1 MTYCSSSL
9 RFLHCALSPKVH
21 IKGMRE
27 LELSDKYKVWEQ
39 NYPVPAFPLKNGS
52 EHFQRRVSL
61 SRTEIAGWG
70 RAGEMVSEK
79 YRSSKADPP
88 SFHVLEEMFLIS
100 IEGRKSTHL
109 KGSYMDQKTV
119 AQTPRPRT
127 KWDCQYLTGCPSES
141 EVAQSCLILC
151 DPMHYSLPG
160 SSIQGIFQARVLEW
174 VAISLSRGS
183 FRPRGWIQVS
193 HIAGRCFT
201 TWATRDAQGGEH
213 SWMGLDDTC
222 PRGVQQS
229 PHFRSHDPP

>member
-1 MTYCSSSL
+1 
-9 RFLHCALSPKVH
+9 
-21 IKGMRE
+21 
-27 LELSDKYKVWEQ
+27 
-39 NYPVPAFPLKNGS
+39 
-52 EHFQRRVSL
+52 
-61 SRTEIAGWG
+61 
-70 RAGEMVSEK
+70 MVSEK

-174 VAISLSRGS
+174 VAIFFSRESSWRSNLGLPHCRQTLYQLSHRGS
-183 FRPRGWIQVS
+183 SSVIPN
-193 HIAGRCFT
+193 
-201 TWATRDAQGGEH
+201 
-213 SWMGLDDTC
+213 L
-222 PRGVQQS
+222 
-229 PHFRSHDPP
+229 